1 MVAFEKRDWRKQIRH
16 ESGKTIR
23 RLQWFLTIPTVCG
36 ESFKGKHGC
45 AEGFFS
51 GAMAA
56 RSVALTNHSQSM
68 IVVETEGFLLVC
80 QEFRGR
86 NISLGMLN
94 DPDPFIIHG
103 KIRIST
109 AFCPMSYLSRV

>member
-1 MVAFEKRDWRKQIRH
+1 MLKAFFLVRWQRANVKPQLRPI
-16 ESGKTIR
+16 
-23 RLQWFLTIPTVCG
+23 LTISKVL
-36 ESFKGKHGC
+36 
-45 AEGFFS
+45 
-51 GAMAA
+51 